1 MATALLKKEKSHT
14 TPKIACLVQ
23 AWDTH
28 FKAPIIMNTVTF
40 IILGL
45 ASLTEDTNIVINS
58 INIFMFPDLSIVAE
72 SEAAMITSSWDTTLE
87 SNTLMS
93 YANKAVI
100 IMKQHIASIVG
111 WGVSAKMIG

>member
-58 INIFMFPDLSIVAE
+58 INIFMFPDLSLVAE
-72 SEAAMITSSWDTTLE
+72 SEAAMITSSWDKTLE

-93 YANKAVI
+93 YVNKEVI
-100 IMKQHIASIVG
+100 IMKQHIESIVG
-111 WGVSAKMIG
+111 WGVSVRMIG